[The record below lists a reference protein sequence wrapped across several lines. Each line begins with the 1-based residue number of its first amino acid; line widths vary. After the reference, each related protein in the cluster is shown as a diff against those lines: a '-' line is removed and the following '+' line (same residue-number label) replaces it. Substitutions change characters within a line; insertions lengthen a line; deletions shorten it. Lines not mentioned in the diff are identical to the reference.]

1 MQTDPT
7 ARHSPI
13 GSFQRKCYLAHAQ
26 HSRANLGKLVGL
38 HGHHSGHGGV
48 DPPPA
53 MTVFL
58 GERLTAEAS
67 EIAGKHSGVG
77 CRSQTL
83 SSLTLLTPGCRG
95 RPSEGW
101 GG

>member
-38 HGHHSGHGGV
+38 Q
-48 DPPPA
+48 A
-53 MTVFL
+53 MTAV
-58 GERLTAEAS
+58 TEAL
-67 EIAGKHSGVG
+67 I
-77 CRSQTL
+77 RRQL
-83 SSLTLLTPGCRG
+83 
-95 RPSEGW
+95 
-101 GG
+101 